1 MSLYATARLEI
12 LSAQQGLN
20 KFALKSKLYINAIRQ
35 AFDEL
40 QQLNVFSLFLR
51 VILPC
56 WYLILCFYERPLLS
70 TVFGRLFQGG
80 LPLRLNHY

>member
-1 MSLYATARLEI
+1 VKNDRKLPPFNPALHSMPLYATARLEI

-40 QQLNVFSLFLR
+40 QQLKSA
-51 VILPC
+51 
-56 WYLILCFYERPLLS
+56 
-70 TVFGRLFQGG
+70 TA
-80 LPLRLNHY
+80 

>member
-40 QQLNVFSLFLR
+40 QQLKSA
-51 VILPC
+51 
-56 WYLILCFYERPLLS
+56 LIRCVE
-70 TVFGRLFQGG
+70 
-80 LPLRLNHY
+80 

>member
-1 MSLYATARLEI
+1 VFSLFLRVILPYWYLIRLEI

-40 QQLNVFSLFLR
+40 QQLKSA
-51 VILPC
+51 
-56 WYLILCFYERPLLS
+56 
-70 TVFGRLFQGG
+70 TA
-80 LPLRLNHY
+80 

>member
-35 AFDEL
+35 VFDEL
-40 QQLNVFSLFLR
+40 RRDNYLPPKRTDQFTSDWRISLS
-51 VILPC
+51 P
-56 WYLILCFYERPLLS
+56 
-70 TVFGRLFQGG
+70 TAD
-80 LPLRLNHY
+80 

>member
-1 MSLYATARLEI
+1 MKDLYFPPFLV

-40 QQLNVFSLFLR
+40 QQLKSA
-51 VILPC
+51 
-56 WYLILCFYERPLLS
+56 
-70 TVFGRLFQGG
+70 TA
-80 LPLRLNHY
+80 

>member
-1 MSLYATARLEI
+1 VKNDRKLPPFNPALQEI

-40 QQLNVFSLFLR
+40 QQLKSA
-51 VILPC
+51 
-56 WYLILCFYERPLLS
+56 
-70 TVFGRLFQGG
+70 TA
-80 LPLRLNHY
+80 

>member
-1 MSLYATARLEI
+1 MKDLYFPPFLVDCSARLEI

-40 QQLNVFSLFLR
+40 QQLKSA
-51 VILPC
+51 
-56 WYLILCFYERPLLS
+56 
-70 TVFGRLFQGG
+70 TA
-80 LPLRLNHY
+80 

>member
-1 MSLYATARLEI
+1 VFSLFLRVILPCWYLILCFYERPLLSTVFGRLARLEI

-40 QQLNVFSLFLR
+40 QQLKSA
-51 VILPC
+51 
-56 WYLILCFYERPLLS
+56 
-70 TVFGRLFQGG
+70 TA
-80 LPLRLNHY
+80 

>member
-1 MSLYATARLEI
+1 MTGNSRPLTQPCTGFSDQTARLES

-40 QQLNVFSLFLR
+40 QQLKSA
-51 VILPC
+51 
-56 WYLILCFYERPLLS
+56 
-70 TVFGRLFQGG
+70 TA
-80 LPLRLNHY
+80 

>member
-1 MSLYATARLEI
+1 MTGNSRPLTQPDATARLEI

-40 QQLNVFSLFLR
+40 QQLKSA
-51 VILPC
+51 
-56 WYLILCFYERPLLS
+56 
-70 TVFGRLFQGG
+70 TA
-80 LPLRLNHY
+80 